1 MTTDIA
7 RDEAVPPRESM
18 ASEVRRVA
26 AAATLPHSY
35 VVRGDAL
42 EFGASLGNAHCWLT
56 THGNG
61 SIQDVFSTDLGQ
73 AIGVSSASTWGR
85 TCRAACRD

>member
-26 AAATLPHSY
+26 AAATLPHRY

-42 EFGASLGNAHCWLT
+42 EFGAGLGNAHCWRL
-56 THGNG
+56 GAG
-61 SIQDVFSTDLGQ
+61 SRDRQTDQ
-73 AIGVSSASTWGR
+73 P
-85 TCRAACRD
+85 RAPLDHRGDT